1 MRHPQRLTLR
11 SLVLW
16 GLSIFL
22 SLTAPLA
29 SSAPSTTQPTQPG
42 GLAATLKARVGPPH
56 PDTIAAYT
64 QAGASRTQE
73 HVLTEDEWALVEQAI
88 QSLPPLHQRILES
101 HLAGLSFIEAPS
113 SSGTALTRMY
123 DGPDGQPRFE
133 ITLRADVLDQS
144 LSTFLTRK
152 EQSLFSDDGSGLSVQ
167 VSAGDAPALPYLLL
181 HEASHVVDRT
191 LGLMQAGDGIADI
204 WKDYRTLTEPHARS
218 LIAQSVYRRA
228 PRLPAGKGPAL
239 YEALARSPF
248 VSLYATASAGE
259 DFAELVTWETL
270 SRRDK
275 TPLVFEVRGRNGQV
289 IKRVEPLKQAVVQA
303 RFDAVKKRMATIR
316 L

>member
-1 MRHPQRLTLR
+1 MRPLQQLTMR
-11 SLVLW
+11 SPALW
-16 GLSIFL
+16 GLLIGL
-22 SLTAPLA
+22 SLIAPLA
-29 SSAPSTTQPTQPG
+29 SPAPAAAQLSQPS
-42 GLAATLKARVGPPH
+42 GLAAALKARVGPPH

-64 QAGASRTQE
+64 QAGASRTQGHE
-73 HVLTEDEWALVEQAI
+73 LTEREWALVEQAI

-101 HLAGLSFIEAPS
+101 HLARLSFIEAPS

-123 DGPDGQPRFE
+123 DGPDGQPRFD

-152 EQSLFSDDGSGLSVQ
+152 EQSLLSDDGSGLSVQ
-167 VSAGDAPALPYLLL
+167 VSAGDAQALPYLLL

-191 LGLMQAGDGIADI
+191 LGLMQSGDGIADI
-204 WKDYRTLTEPHARS
+204 WKDYRTLTEPYAGS
-218 LIAQSVYRRA
+218 LLAQSVYRRA
-228 PRLPAGKGPAL
+228 PQLPAAKGPAL
-239 YEALARSPF
+239 YQALARSPF

-275 TPLVFEVRGRNGQV
+275 TPLAFEVCDRDGQV
-289 IKRVEPLKQAVVQA
+289 IARVEPLKQPGVQA
-303 RFDAVKKRMATIR
+303 RLQAVAAQ
-316 L
+316 LAGY